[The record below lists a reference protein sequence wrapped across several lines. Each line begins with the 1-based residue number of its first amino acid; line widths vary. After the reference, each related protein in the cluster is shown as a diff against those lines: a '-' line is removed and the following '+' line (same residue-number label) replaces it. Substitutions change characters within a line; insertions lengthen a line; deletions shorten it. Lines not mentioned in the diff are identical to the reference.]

1 MDKKMI
7 DLLYRSFEQ
16 ALSEVE
22 QRELDDAL
30 ARSPELRQERELL
43 QALFGAAGS
52 ERRVRFAPFFDSRVM
67 ARIAAAKG
75 AAGAAG
81 EVSFFDSLLYAF
93 QRVAVIGALAALA
106 IIIYN
111 LGTGDTISLAQ
122 AFRLPELSLSE
133 VFDPFFPLNP

>member
-7 DLLYRSFEQ
+7 DLLYRSVEQ
-16 ALSEVE
+16 TLSEAE

-30 ARSPELRQERELL
+30 ARSAELQQERELL
-43 QALFGAAGS
+43 QAMFHAAGS
-52 ERRVRFAPFFDSRVM
+52 ERRAGFAPFFDSRVM
-67 ARIAAAKG
+67 ARIAAARTN
-75 AAGAAG
+75 AGAVS
-81 EVSFFDSLLYAF
+81 ELSFFDSLVYAF

-111 LGTGDTISLAQ
+111 LGTADTISLAQ